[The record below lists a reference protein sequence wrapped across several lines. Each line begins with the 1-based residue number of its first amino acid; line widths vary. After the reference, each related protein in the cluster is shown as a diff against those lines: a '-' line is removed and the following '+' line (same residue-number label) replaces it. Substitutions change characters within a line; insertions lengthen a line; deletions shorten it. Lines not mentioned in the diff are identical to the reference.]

1 MNIISACLQID
12 ASGARITDPYGA
24 AAEVNLPL
32 GAAVRLDLDLRGAPD
47 PETGVLQPCSGA
59 VPELSSAVCYFALD
73 RDFDRR
79 TEPLLLRTEGIT
91 VSSGGSG
98 SSTVFSVPIPN
109 TGVEPLVSA
118 MAEEPSAEFYAEIG
132 AIDSAGDTVFSHQ
145 FAVAVRNRIYL
156 GGDAP
161 DSVAGDPAYWTA
173 AETRAV
179 ISAAVPQQVGEAISS
194 GGYATSAAVSEIVS
208 SCGYATSAAVSEIV
222 SSCGYAT
229 STAVAEIAGSVAG
242 LAIEPLA
249 ASSGTVTLPATEG
262 KVYTHTLAAGET
274 IVLAAA
280 SSGYMPTVELHL
292 AMPSTAVSFSFGTT
306 IWWSDTY
313 GNFASGNAAPDF
325 STGGKVYALVF
336 RFDGT
341 RWLGNLVYTTE
352 A

>member
-208 SCGYATSAAVSEIV
+208 SCGYATS
-222 SSCGYAT
+222 
-229 STAVAEIAGSVAG
+229 TAVAEIAGSVAG